1 MPAPFLLDTNAYYLF
16 FDPNRPPAY
25 HRLATKVTTGGVKSF
40 YIPEITSLEIHSVVG
55 RYARG
60 SQSQKQACTRDISK
74 GEGVA
79 KCSNLW
85 VSPGRRKMT
94 RGLVRDIRKM
104 IEDIEAPRGLIQA
117 TVVRLDSTAIEWGRQ
132 LLLKYGHRFS
142 FSSHDA
148 LIGGTLLGARQT
160 IGTQIVLVS
169 SDKGLKAALAEEG
182 LSVYDPRNE

>member
-40 YIPEITSLEIHSVVG
+40 YIPEIASLEIHSVVG

-60 SQSQKQACTRDISK
+60 SQSQKQACTRDICS

-79 KCSNLW
+79 KCSNTW
-85 VSPGRRKMT
+85 VSPKRKKMPRR
-94 RGLVRDIRKM
+94 LVHDIRKM
-104 IEDIEAPRGLIQA
+104 ATDIEARRGKIQA
-117 TVVRLDSTAIEWGRQ
+117 TVVRLDSTAIERGRQ
-132 LLLKYGHRFS
+132 LLLKYADRFR

-148 LIGGTLLGARQT
+148 LIGGILLGARQT
-160 IGTQIVLVS
+160 IGTGMVLVS

-182 LSVYDPRNE
+182 LSVYDPRTE

>member
-1 MPAPFLLDTNAYYLF
+1 
-16 FDPNRPPAY
+16 
-25 HRLATKVTTGGVKSF
+25 
-40 YIPEITSLEIHSVVG
+40 
-55 RYARG
+55 
-60 SQSQKQACTRDISK
+60 
-74 GEGVA
+74 
-79 KCSNLW
+79 
-85 VSPGRRKMT
+85 MT

-182 LSVYDPRNE
+182 LSVYDPRTE